1 MSKILVSVIIP
12 LYNCERYIAQ
22 AIESILNQTYKK
34 FELIVVDDGSTD
46 CSLKI
51 VKTFQDERI
60 KIISRKN
67 GGLAKARNSGI
78 TEAKGELAGF
88 LDADDYWHPSKI
100 ETHIRHFKAYPEIGL
115 SFSYSQFCD
124 EDSNLKPLYQI
135 SEINNIQAIDIFIK
149 NPIGNGSTFMLR
161 RQLALDISN
170 LRGSLCSDIL
180 LFNPELYQ
188 SEDIECWL
196 KICLETHWK
205 IAGIPFVLTYYR
217 INSLGLSSKLM
228 KQFNSWN
235 TAVNIIAVHHPKF
248 IKNNYS
254 KAKSYYLRFLAR
266 RAYTNRKLKA
276 SLELFMKSLKQYPL
290 IIIEDP
296 MRTSVTLSAIFF
308 SFLLPYKLVK
318 ELENLAMI
326 ATSIC
331 QSIRIKYRQKSY
343 EAKIITLVR

>member
-1 MSKILVSVIIP
+1 MSEILVSVIIP
-12 LYNCERYIAQ
+12 LYNCERYVAQ
-22 AIESILNQTYKK
+22 AVESILNQTYEK
-34 FELIVVDDGSTD
+34 FEIIVVDDGSTD
-46 CSLKI
+46 FSVKI

-60 KIISRKN
+60 KIISRQN

-180 LFNPELYQ
+180 LFNPELCQ

-205 IAGIPFVLTYYR
+205 IAGIPSILTYYR

>member
-51 VKTFQDERI
+51 VKTFRDERI

-78 TEAKGELAGF
+78 TEAKGEIAGF

-100 ETHIRHFKAYPEIGL
+100 ETHIKHFKAYPDIGL
-115 SFSYSQFCD
+115 SYSYSQFCD

-135 SEINNIQAIDIFIK
+135 SEINNIQATDIFFK

-170 LRGSLCSDIL
+170 SRDSHCSDIQ
-180 LFNPELYQ
+180 LFNPKLYQ

-196 KICLETHWK
+196 KISLETNWK
-205 IAGIPFVLTYYR
+205 IAGIPFILTYYR

-235 TAVNIIAVHHPKF
+235 TTVNMIAVRHPEF
-248 IKNNYS
+248 VKNNYS

-266 RAYTNRKLKA
+266 RAYSNRKLKA
-276 SLELFMKSLKQYPL
+276 SLEFFTKSLKQYPL
-290 IIIEDP
+290 IVIEDP
-296 MRTSVTLSAIFF
+296 MRTSITLSAIFF
-308 SFLLPYKLVK
+308 SFLMPYKLVRIF
-318 ELENLAMI
+318 ENLAMI
-326 ATSIC
+326 ATSMC
-331 QSIRIKYRQKSY
+331 QSLRIQSRQRAY
-343 EAKIITLVR
+343 QAKMNALES